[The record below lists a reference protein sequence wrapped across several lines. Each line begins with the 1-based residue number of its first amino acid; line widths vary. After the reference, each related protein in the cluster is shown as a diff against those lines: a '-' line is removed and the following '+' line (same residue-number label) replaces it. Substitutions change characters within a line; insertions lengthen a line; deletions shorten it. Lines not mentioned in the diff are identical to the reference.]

1 MIPFESRDELG
12 KLQQWMLSVITHPD
26 GVVEGARSAE
36 AQQQIAVL
44 PDELEQV
51 IQRSRHQTS
60 IERLAVYANAYYAR
74 LLECLEEEFPALRYA
89 LGEEIFQAFA
99 FEYLQHYP
107 PGSYTLAKLAANFP
121 RFLRETRPVDDAQ
134 NTGAPN
140 WSDFLIDLATLE
152 RTYSEVFDSPG
163 AEGCSTLWAEELS
176 SIAPERW
183 SDTRLLTV
191 ACLRLLE
198 LQFPVHEFAAAVK
211 HGQDPVVPP
220 PCATYLVVSRRNYV
234 VHPRAVSRLEF
245 DMLEGLCA
253 GRSIGEVVALAAEST
268 DSTIEQL
275 SIQLRD
281 WFQRWSADG
290 LFVGVATPLIETLDG
305 PSG

>member
-1 MIPFESRDELG
+1 
-12 KLQQWMLSVITHPD
+12 MLSVIAHPD
-26 GVVEGARSAE
+26 GVLEGARSAE
-36 AQQQIAVL
+36 AQQQIAV
-44 PDELEQV
+44 PSDELEQV
-51 IQRSRHQTS
+51 IQRSRNQTS
-60 IERLAVYANAYYAR
+60 VERLSVYANAYYAR
-74 LLECLEEEFPALRYA
+74 LIECFEEEFPAMAYA
-89 LGEEIFQAFA
+89 LGEEAFRAFA

-140 WSDFLIDLATLE
+140 WTDFLLDLATLE

-163 AEGCSTLWAEELS
+163 AEGHSTLKRDELAD
-176 SIAPERW
+176 ITPEQW
-183 SDTRLLTV
+183 PDTRLLTV
-191 ACLRLLE
+191 ACLRLLK
-198 LQFPVHEFAAAVK
+198 LQFPVQEFAAAVK
-211 HGQDPVVPP
+211 HGQEPVIPP

-245 DMLEGLCA
+245 EMLQGLCQ
-253 GRSIGEVVALAAEST
+253 GRSVGEVVALAAESA

-290 LFVGVATPLIETLDG
+290 LFVGVATSD
-305 PSG
+305 